1 MSNPNESDMSLKVTE
16 YSSQSGLRNPIS
28 MIHEL
33 LSDVLAS
40 RDLAWRLASRDISA
54 QYRQTILG
62 ILWAFILPIT
72 QTVAWV
78 FLSNSGIVTLQDT
91 GIPYPVYVFTGTL
104 LWQILTESVFAPLNE
119 TNNAKGMLTK
129 LKFPKEALIL
139 SGILKTLFNSSIK
152 VFLVVIA
159 LFFFG
164 IDLSWTL
171 LYLPIGILT
180 LILTGTTIGL
190 LVTPVGVLYTDIHK
204 LLPLVFQFLMYVS
217 PVVFAMPT
225 SGIAAIVFKL
235 NPLSYLITTTRS
247 WITGTEV
254 MFFQEF
260 MIVNAIFFALFII
273 STLIYKL
280 AMPILVERMSS

>member
-1 MSNPNESDMSLKVTE
+1 MSLKVTE
-16 YSSQSGLRNPIS
+16 YTAQSGLKNPFS
-28 MIHEL
+28 MILEL
-33 LSDVLAS
+33 FSDVIAS
-40 RDLAWRLASRDISA
+40 KDLAWRLASRDISA
-54 QYRQTILG
+54 QYRQAVLG

-72 QTVAWV
+72 QTLAWV
-78 FLSNSGIVTLQDT
+78 FLSNTGIVTLQDT

-139 SGILKTLFNSSIK
+139 SGILKTLFNSMIK
-152 VFLVVIA
+152 MALVVVA

-164 IDLSWTL
+164 IELSWSL
-171 LYLPIGILT
+171 LYFPIGIIS
-180 LILTGTTIGL
+180 LILTGTAIGL
-190 LVTPVGVLYTDIHK
+190 LVTPVGVLYTDVTK
-204 LLPLVFQFLMYVS
+204 MLPLVFQFLMYVS

-225 SGIAAIVFKL
+225 SGIASIIFKL

-247 WITGTEV
+247 WIAGAEAV
-254 MFFQEF
+254 YLEQFI
-260 MIVNAIFFALFII
+260 IVNAIFFGLFIL

>member
-1 MSNPNESDMSLKVTE
+1 MSLKVTE
-16 YSSQSGLRNPIS
+16 YTAQSGLRNPVS
-28 MIHEL
+28 MIVEL
-33 LSDVLAS
+33 FSDVIAS
-40 RDLAWRLASRDISA
+40 KDLAWRLASRDISA
-54 QYRQTILG
+54 QYRQTVLG

-72 QTVAWV
+72 QTLAWV
-78 FLSNSGIVTLQDT
+78 FLSNTGIVSLQET
-91 GIPYPVYVFTGTL
+91 EIPYPVYVFTGTL

-139 SGILKTLFNSSIK
+139 SGILKTLFNSTIK
-152 VFLVVIA
+152 VVLVVIA

-164 IDLSWTL
+164 IEMTWSLI
-171 LYLPIGILT
+171 YLPIGILS
-180 LILTGTTIGL
+180 LILTGTAIGL
-190 LVTPVGVLYTDIHK
+190 LVTPVGVLYTDVSK
-204 LLPLVFQFLMYVS
+204 MLPLAFQFLMYVS
-217 PVVFAMPT
+217 PVVFAMPS

-247 WITGTEV
+247 WIAGSEV
-254 MFFQEF
+254 VFLEQFI
-260 MIVNAIFFALFII
+260 IVNGIFFGLFIL

>member
-1 MSNPNESDMSLKVTE
+1 MALKVTE
-16 YSSQSGLRNPIS
+16 YSAQSGLRNPVS
-28 MIHEL
+28 MILEL
-33 LSDVLAS
+33 FSDVVS
-40 RDLAWRLASRDISA
+40 SKDLAWRLASRDISA
-54 QYRQTILG
+54 QYRQTVLG

-72 QTVAWV
+72 QTLAWV
-78 FLSNSGIVTLQDT
+78 FLSNTGIVTLQDT

-152 VFLVVIA
+152 VLLVVIA

-164 IDLSWTL
+164 IEMTWALV
-171 LYLPIGILT
+171 YLPIGILS
-180 LILTGTTIGL
+180 LILTGTAIGL
-190 LVTPVGVLYTDIHK
+190 LVTPVGVLYTDVSK

-225 SGIAAIVFKL
+225 SGIASLVFKL

-247 WITGTEV
+247 WIAGVEV
-254 MFFQEF
+254 VYMQEF
-260 MIVNAIFFALFII
+260 IIVNAIFFAIFIL
-273 STLIYKL
+273 STLVYKL